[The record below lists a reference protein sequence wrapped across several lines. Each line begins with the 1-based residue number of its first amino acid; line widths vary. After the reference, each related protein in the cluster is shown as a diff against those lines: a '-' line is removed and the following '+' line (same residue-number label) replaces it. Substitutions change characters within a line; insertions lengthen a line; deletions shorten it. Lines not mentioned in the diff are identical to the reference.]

1 MKKAEHGFTLIELM
15 IVVAI
20 IGILSSIAIPA
31 YQDYIMRSKVVELVN
46 AAGICRTSVADYYT
60 TNGVM
65 PADADAAGCTP
76 QGTANAAPAVVTPD
90 GIITINAV
98 GTLLVQLKGNGSGT
112 VLAYAPLDKAGALA
126 TNGAPIASWNC
137 TALKAGTTIKP
148 KLVPAN
154 CR

>member
-1 MKKAEHGFTLIELM
+1 
-15 IVVAI
+15 
-20 IGILSSIAIPA
+20 
-31 YQDYIMRSKVVELVN
+31 
-46 AAGICRTSVADYYT
+46 
-60 TNGVM
+60 M